1 MAPRPTAVTPDLP
14 DADVV
19 KRAREG
25 DHEAFRVLV
34 ERYQGRAHRL
44 ALRILGDPERARDA
58 VQEGFLKA
66 YGSLA
71 KFQGRS
77 GFYTWFY
84 RLIFNLCIDMKRRDR
99 SGRHVVW
106 DDEVARQVADA
117 PGSPAPFVEAGP
129 GRSLERLELRQAL
142 LEAIEALPADAK
154 RTLLLREVDGLSYAE
169 IAEVLE
175 VPRGTVMSRLHHARR
190 RVREALLEKGVVELS
205 DEAVVGEMA

>member
-1 MAPRPTAVTPDLP
+1 MAPRSTAVTPDLP
-14 DADVV
+14 DADAV

-44 ALRILGDPERARDA
+44 ALRILGDPDRARDA

-99 SGRHVVW
+99 SGRHVHTLA
-106 DDEVARQVADA
+106 DDCVRTWLL
-117 PGSPAPFVEAGP
+117 PSSSW
-129 GRSLERLELRQAL
+129 GRRLWCLRQIQQPAL
-142 LEAIEALPADAK
+142 
-154 RTLLLREVDGLSYAE
+154 RRLLFRRSCQQFLNCLNCR
-169 IAEVLE
+169 
-175 VPRGTVMSRLHHARR
+175 VPDRN
-190 RVREALLEKGVVELS
+190 
-205 DEAVVGEMA
+205 